1 MIDTTPPAITNF
13 KAVGQPVDC
22 EGSHCPKPF
31 LISFDAEDAVSPI
44 AHAEYSLDAGPWQ
57 YIDPVGKLSDSK
69 HEHYEFRLS
78 LDVESGKIA
87 EHLITVRAYDRYD
100 NVGVAKTRHSRAGN
114 SRPRKNAILM
124 RFELYVAARYLKAKR
139 RQAVVGVVT
148 VISIA
153 GVAAGVA
160 ALIIALAITNGMRR
174 DLQDKLLGS
183 SAHVQLMDVDGRG
196 ISDWRP
202 LLARLRTVPHVT
214 AASPGLYEQVLVARG
229 ARDGG
234 AMLEGILPDAER
246 TVSDLLSTA
255 TPGAVRALEP
265 QPESATPQFAELPPI
280 VLGSDLAETVGASI
294 GDSVMVISPQGEMT
308 PLGVIPKYVRFRLA
322 GTFHSGFYQYDAEM
336 GFLRLGDA
344 QRLFDEPD
352 LLSVISFK
360 VDNLNRA
367 PEIARAIEQAA
378 GKGYMTTNWTEQ
390 NRELFRALK
399 LEQVVTFIVIALIVI
414 VAALNI
420 LIALTM
426 MVMEKTRD
434 IAVMMSFG
442 VDPGQVRRIFL
453 LQGFLISVVGTVLG
467 LALGYLASWAGGHYH
482 LSLFHADVY
491 SIDTLPFAPRLLD
504 GVIVSAVSIG
514 ISLLATLYPSSSAA
528 NVLPAEALRYE

>member
-1 MIDTTPPAITNF
+1 
-13 KAVGQPVDC
+13 
-22 EGSHCPKPF
+22 
-31 LISFDAEDAVSPI
+31 
-44 AHAEYSLDAGPWQ
+44 
-57 YIDPVGKLSDSK
+57 
-69 HEHYEFRLS
+69 
-78 LDVESGKIA
+78 
-87 EHLITVRAYDRYD
+87 
-100 NVGVAKTRHSRAGN
+100 
-114 SRPRKNAILM
+114 M

-148 VISIA
+148 AISIA
-153 GVAAGVA
+153 GVMAGVA

-174 DLQDKLLGS
+174 DLQDKLIGS
-183 SAHVQLMDVDGRG
+183 SAHVQLMQIDGRG
-196 ISDWRP
+196 IPDWQA
-202 LLARLRTVPHVT
+202 LIARLRAVPHVV

-234 AMLEGILPDAER
+234 ALIEGILPDDER
-246 TVSDLLSTA
+246 TVSDLLSKA
-255 TPGAVRALEP
+255 TPGALQALEP
-265 QPESATPQFAELPPI
+265 QSAPRNTQNAELPPI
-280 VLGSDLAETVGASI
+280 VLGGDLADTIGAGA
-294 GDSVMVISPQGEMT
+294 GDSVLIISPQGEMT
-308 PLGVIPKYVRFRLA
+308 PMGVIPKYVRFRLA
-322 GTFHSGFYQYDAEM
+322 GTFHSGFYQYDAQM
-336 GFLRLGDA
+336 GFLRLADA

-360 VDNLNRA
+360 VDNLNDA
-367 PEIARAIEQAA
+367 PQIAHAIEQAA
-378 GKGYMTTNWTEQ
+378 GKGFMTTNWTDE

-453 LQGFLISVVGTVLG
+453 LQGLLISVVGTALG
-467 LALGYLASWAGGHYH
+467 LIFGYLASWAGGHFHFIH
-482 LSLFHADVY
+482 LSADVY

-504 GVIVSAVSIG
+504 GVIVSVVSIG
-514 ISLLATLYPSSSAA
+514 ISILATLYPSSSAA
-528 NVLPAEALRYE
+528 RVMPAEALRYE